1 MSLADLY
8 REDQTQS
15 EDEDEF
21 VPSEASSSESEHE
34 DEEGSNTPPPTEEQ
48 RQQSKR
54 RIDEIWQEMNQ
65 PTAKTPRT
73 ESQACSSLPTSP
85 SPSTKQPPPPAAAA
99 EPQPTSPSA
108 IPAKEPKPQTAATG
122 RPRRRPSKFS
132 KMAEMVEQRRAK
144 KANTLDTARKS
155 WSGFVAAEGI
165 REDLDKANKD
175 GYVERK
181 EFLDR
186 VDHRTYEKARGMKK
200 K

>member
-15 EDEDEF
+15 EDEDDF

-34 DEEGSNTPPPTEEQ
+34 DEEEESNRPPPTEEQ
-48 RQQSKR
+48 QQQTKR
-54 RIDEIWQEMNQ
+54 RIDEIWQEMNE
-65 PTAKTPRT
+65 PITKTPRT
-73 ESQACSSLPTSP
+73 ESQAQSSSSTSP
-85 SPSTKQPPPPAAAA
+85 SQPTKQPAPATPAK
-99 EPQPTSPSA
+99 EPAPA
-108 IPAKEPKPQTAATG
+108 IPAKEPTPQAAATG

-181 EFLDR
+181 EFLHR
-186 VDHRTYEKARGMKK
+186 VDHRTYEKSRDMQKK
-200 K
+200 